1 MNSADKAKVSSDIK
15 IEIIK
20 TIKESNSITSK
31 IIFKNNTD
39 EYIKFIRIEA
49 RFYDK
54 DKKLIDLGKD
64 KIWVKTPPN
73 SESVEILNFNELDT
87 DNIKS
92 YGLHISEY
100 ETD

>member
-1 MNSADKAKVSSDIK
+1 ME

-20 TIKESNSITSK
+20 TIKDDNQLKSK

-64 KIWVKTPPN
+64 KVWVKTPPN
-73 SESVEILNFNELDT
+73 SESVEILNFYDLDI
-87 DNIKS
+87 DNIKF
-92 YGLHISEY
+92 YKLHISEY